1 MTRFC
6 ISIILLV
13 FLISSGCKTKKNCP
27 ATPQVLTDKQ
37 IKQNTKKAGKSY
49 GLFSNKVNSK
59 SGYKNK
65 KATKKQKDTS
75 RRSE

>member
-1 MTRFC
+1 M
-6 ISIILLV
+6 V
-13 FLISSGCKTKKNCP
+13 FLIISGCKSKKNCP
-27 ATPQVLTDKQ
+27 ATPQTLTDKQ
-37 IKQNTKKAGKSY
+37 IKRNTKKSGKSY
-49 GLFSNKVNSK
+49 GLFSNKVNSS